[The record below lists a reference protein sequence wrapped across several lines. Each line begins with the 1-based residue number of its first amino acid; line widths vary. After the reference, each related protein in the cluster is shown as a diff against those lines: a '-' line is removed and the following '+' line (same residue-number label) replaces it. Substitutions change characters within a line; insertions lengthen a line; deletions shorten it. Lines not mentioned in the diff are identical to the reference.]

1 MENPSPTKEY
11 LQRELNILQLKY
23 DNLCVTLRTVMQRE
37 GDMVIEF
44 RNLKI
49 ENDQIKQAQEDLYAF
64 IDDETE
70 TLNKTIET
78 LLKENEELKQKLG
91 KPP

>member
-1 MENPSPTKEY
+1 MEKNPTKEY

-23 DNLCVTLRTVMQRE
+23 DNICETLRTVMRRE
-37 GDMVIEF
+37 QNLSIEF
-44 RNLKI
+44 RNLKK
-49 ENDQIKQAQEDLYAF
+49 ESDQIKKDQEDLYAF

-78 LLKENEELKQKLG
+78 LRKENEELKHKLG
-91 KPP
+91 DPL